1 MGLVQWGEVKM
12 VLMAKAVL
20 VVICVLLWW
29 KSQSW
34 IARKMG
40 VNQGFIV
47 DRLHDW
53 TVSWHRYFL
62 HNRKAANAL
71 LISSSLV
78 IDILGIFLIVRTL
91 FGDSLRPLLGL
102 VILFGLRQLN
112 QLMTSL
118 PAPEKMIWHHPGVP
132 SIFVTYGVSNDL
144 FFSGHT
150 ALAVF
155 SAMELATLG
164 PAWATLA
171 LAIILFEA
179 GTMIVLRAHWTMDV
193 FAGAVTALWV
203 TGFTHAI
210 TPFVDAG
217 FARLLAVF

>member
-1 MGLVQWGEVKM
+1 M
-12 VLMAKAVL
+12 VLVAKTIL

-40 VNQGFIV
+40 VNQGVIV

-53 TVSWHRYFL
+53 TASWHRYFL
-62 HNRKAANAL
+62 SNKKASDAL
-71 LISSSLV
+71 LVSSSLV

-118 PAPEKMIWHHPGVP
+118 PAPEKMIWHNPGVP

-155 SAMELATLG
+155 SAMELANLG
-164 PAWATLA
+164 PFWMVLA
-171 LAIILFEA
+171 IAIILFEA

-203 TGFTHAI
+203 TALTRAI
-210 TPFVDAG
+210 VPFVDDG
-217 FARLLAVF
+217 FYRLLGIF